1 MIIAIDGHAASGKS
15 TVARGVSKRLGFT
28 YLNTGA
34 MYRALTFGIK
44 IKNIDINNNFAINKF
59 LKRTSILFDDKNNIL
74 LDGENISNK
83 INKSEI
89 SKRVSEISAIPEIR
103 FAMVEQQ
110 RKIAVSKN
118 CVLEWRDIGTVVFP
132 KAEYKFF
139 LTADPL
145 VRANRRKKELNL
157 LGESVP
163 INQLL
168 KQINQRD
175 ESDSN
180 RLISPLKKAKDA
192 ISIDTSHLSI
202 SETISNLIAHIKIK

>member
-15 TVARGVSKRLGFT
+15 TVARGVSKHLGFT

-110 RKIAVSKN
+110 RKIAVSKI
-118 CVLEWRDIGTVVFP
+118 VSWRGEILEP
-132 KAEYKFF
+132 LFF
-139 LTADPL
+139 L
-145 VRANRRKKELNL
+145 KLNT
-157 LGESVP
+157 
-163 INQLL
+163 NFF
-168 KQINQRD
+168 
-175 ESDSN
+175 
-180 RLISPLKKAKDA
+180 
-192 ISIDTSHLSI
+192 
-202 SETISNLIAHIKIK
+202 

>member
-15 TVARGVSKRLGFT
+15 TVARGVSKHLGFT

-44 IKNIDINNNFAINKF
+44 IKNIDIKNNFAINKF

-103 FAMVEQQ
+103 FAMVKQQ

-118 CVLEWRDIGTVVFP
+118 CVLEGRDIGTVVFP

-145 VRANRRKKELNL
+145 VRANRRKKELNS

-175 ESDSN
+175 KSDSN

>member
-1 MIIAIDGHAASGKS
+1 MIIAIDGYAASGKS
-15 TVARGVSKRLGFT
+15 TVARGVSKHLGFT

-118 CVLEWRDIGTVVFP
+118 CVLEGRDIGTVVFP

>member
-1 MIIAIDGHAASGKS
+1 MIIAIDGYAASGKS
-15 TVARGVSKRLGFT
+15 TVARGVSKHLGFT

-44 IKNIDINNNFAINKF
+44 IKNIDINNNFAISKF

-83 INKSEI
+83 INRSEI

-118 CVLEWRDIGTVVFP
+118 CVLEGRDIGTVVFP
-132 KAEYKFF
+132 NAEYKFF

>member
-15 TVARGVSKRLGFT
+15 TVARGVSKHLGFT

-44 IKNIDINNNFAINKF
+44 TQNIDINNDFAVSEFINT
-59 LKRTSILFDDKNNIL
+59 TSILFDDKNNIL

-83 INKSEI
+83 INTSEI
-89 SKRVSEISAIPEIR
+89 SKRVSQISAIPEIR

-110 RKIAVSKN
+110 REIAVSKS
-118 CVLEWRDIGTVVFP
+118 CVLEGRDIGTVVFP
-132 KAEYKFF
+132 NAEYKFF

-145 VRANRRKKELNL
+145 VRANRRKKELNS

-163 INQLL
+163 INQLVDD
-168 KQINQRD
+168 IVQRD
-175 ESDSN
+175 KFDSN

-202 SETISNLIAHIKIK
+202 SETISKLIAHIKIK